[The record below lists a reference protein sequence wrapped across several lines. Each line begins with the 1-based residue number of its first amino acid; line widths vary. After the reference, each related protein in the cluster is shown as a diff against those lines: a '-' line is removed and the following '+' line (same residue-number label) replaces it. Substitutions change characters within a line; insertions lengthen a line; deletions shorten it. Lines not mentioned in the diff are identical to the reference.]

1 SCSTGPRI
9 LARLRADG
17 RWMGE
22 EHRASAAPIFEAF
35 VAGTDGLEEVL
46 IRRGAEVVY
55 RHPLPYQP
63 GDRVRVAWTGA
74 RILDR
79 NRQQPWDGRLR
90 VEGTRILD
98 ARDYAIDTPTEGIVD
113 WDAASARWRS
123 RTAGDEDG
131 LILRLSE
138 PRAGAIHF
146 ETDLLRFELR
156 MAELDRERVY
166 EAG

>member
-1 SCSTGPRI
+1 
-9 LARLRADG
+9 
-17 RWMGE
+17 M
-22 EHRASAAPIFEAF
+22 
-35 VAGTDGLEEVL
+35 
-46 IRRGAEVVY
+46 
-55 RHPLPYQP
+55 
-63 GDRVRVAWTGA
+63 RVAWTGA
-74 RILDR
+74 RVLDR

-98 ARDYAIDTPTEGIVD
+98 ARDYAIDTPTEGITD
-113 WDAASARWRS
+113 WDAASVRWRS

-166 EAG
+166 EAGGVGRRVTVRRLSEAPAPRSVELSWREAELRPGWQPYYLRVKQADGALAWTSPIYIKPKE